1 MEACTTLFQKY
12 KAMGIDIF
20 QIKQELYINY
30 PKVEIEDTISKT
42 ELKIEVQVQIM
53 NTGVIKNFE

>member
-1 MEACTTLFQKY
+1 
-12 KAMGIDIF
+12 MGIDIF